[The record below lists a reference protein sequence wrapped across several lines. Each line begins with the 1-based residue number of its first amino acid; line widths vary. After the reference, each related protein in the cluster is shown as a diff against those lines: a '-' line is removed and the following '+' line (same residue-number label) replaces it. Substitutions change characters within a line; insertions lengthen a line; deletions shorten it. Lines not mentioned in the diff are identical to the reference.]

1 MGLAD
6 LLLCFC
12 GAADVPRVVSRLKR
26 PLLTHIIG
34 CTGSDFG
41 PCFSPRQAAQGQC
54 WPLIPPEAVLGDSS
68 YVFLPEA
75 G

>member
-12 GAADVPRVVSRLKR
+12 GAAYVPRVVSPGLKD
-26 PLLTHIIG
+26 PSLPTAGLPAAILDTASH
-34 CTGSDFG
+34 
-41 PCFSPRQAAQGQC
+41 RQAAQGQC
-54 WPLIPPEAVLGDSS
+54 WPLIPPEAVLGDCS
-68 YVFLPEA
+68 YVYLPEA